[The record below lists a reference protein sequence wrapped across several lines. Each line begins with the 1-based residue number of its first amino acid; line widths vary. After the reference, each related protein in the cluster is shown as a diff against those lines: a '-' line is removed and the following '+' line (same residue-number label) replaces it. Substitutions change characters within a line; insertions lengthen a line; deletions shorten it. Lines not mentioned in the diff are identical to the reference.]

1 MKKKY
6 FYKFVKRTFDIICS
20 LIGVVLLIPLTIIV
34 KLCYIFTGD
43 FKPIIYTQDRIG
55 KDGKHFSLFK
65 YRSMVWDADK
75 KLKEI
80 LKDPKLKK
88 EYQKYKKLE
97 HDPRITKVGK
107 FLRRISLDEFPQF
120 LNVFVGHMSLIGPR
134 PYLPSEKK
142 CMGKY
147 YDEIIKCKPGITGLW
162 QVNGRSDTT
171 FDERLVI
178 EKQYVEEYGLWLD
191 IKIFFKTFIAV
202 IARKGAK

>member
-20 LIGVVLLIPLTIIV
+20 LIGVILLLPLTIIV

-65 YRSMVWDADK
+65 YRSMVWDADE
-75 KLKEI
+75 KLKEV

-97 HDPRITKVGK
+97 HDPRVTKVGK

-120 LNVFVGHMSLIGPR
+120 LNVFAGHMSLIGPR

-142 CMGKY
+142 FMGKY

-171 FDERLVI
+171 FYERLVI
-178 EKQYVEEYGLWLD
+178 EKQYIEEYGLWLD
-191 IKIFFKTFIAV
+191 IKIFFKTFSAV

>member
-20 LIGVVLLIPLTIIV
+20 LIGVILLLPLTIIV
-34 KLCYIFTGD
+34 KICYIFTGD

-80 LKDPKLKK
+80 LKDPKLRK

-120 LNVFVGHMSLIGPR
+120 LNVFAGHMSLIGPR

-142 CMGKY
+142 FMGKY

-178 EKQYVEEYGLWLD
+178 EKQYIEKYGLWLD